1 MDQCK
6 LILFDM
12 DGVTLDT
19 EPLYADGENKLF
31 EEYGVKIP
39 EEDWKLF
46 RGCTEE
52 KFYDISMKRYGIT
65 EDRTIFQKKGREYI
79 KKEFEEN
86 LRFMDGFKNL
96 VNRLEDH
103 HIKIGLVTASP
114 EHMFKWVDKRLN
126 LSSIF
131 EHIVHG
137 GMTKKSK
144 PDPEPYL
151 LAMEKF
157 NIKSHNTMIIEDS
170 VHGIQ
175 AGLNAECRVVALT
188 GSVNIEDMPPAHRI
202 VNSLDELT
210 PTFIN
215 KLFK

>member
-65 EDRTIFQKKGREYI
+65 EDRTIFQKK
-79 KKEFEEN
+79 
-86 LRFMDGFKNL
+86 D
-96 VNRLEDH
+96 
-103 HIKIGLVTASP
+103 
-114 EHMFKWVDKRLN
+114 
-126 LSSIF
+126 
-131 EHIVHG
+131 
-137 GMTKKSK
+137 
-144 PDPEPYL
+144 
-151 LAMEKF
+151 
-157 NIKSHNTMIIEDS
+157 
-170 VHGIQ
+170 
-175 AGLNAECRVVALT
+175 
-188 GSVNIEDMPPAHRI
+188 VNI
-202 VNSLDELT
+202 
-210 PTFIN
+210 
-215 KLFK
+215 

>member
-65 EDRTIFQKKGREYI
+65 EDRTIFQKKGRET
-79 KKEFEEN
+79 
-86 LRFMDGFKNL
+86 R
-96 VNRLEDH
+96 
-103 HIKIGLVTASP
+103 T
-114 EHMFKWVDKRLN
+114 
-126 LSSIF
+126 
-131 EHIVHG
+131 
-137 GMTKKSK
+137 
-144 PDPEPYL
+144 
-151 LAMEKF
+151 
-157 NIKSHNTMIIEDS
+157 S
-170 VHGIQ
+170 VHQRNNGI
-175 AGLNAECRVVALT
+175 R
-188 GSVNIEDMPPAHRI
+188 RW
-202 VNSLDELT
+202 
-210 PTFIN
+210 
-215 KLFK
+215 